1 MQNQDALETN
11 LRFLSYREVEE
22 LTGLSRSTIYRE
34 IRRGRF
40 PKARLIA
47 ARKVAFL
54 RTELE
59 HWIENRQVAL

>member
-1 MQNQDALETN
+1 MHNQDVLETK
-11 LRFLSYREVEE
+11 LRFLSFREVEE

-54 RTELE
+54 QAELE
-59 HWIENRQVAL
+59 HWFQNRQAAL

>member
-1 MQNQDALETN
+1 MENRDAFETN

-54 RTELE
+54 QIELE
-59 HWIENRQVAL
+59 RWIANRQVAL